1 MQLSCLTCFKRSIH
15 LQKPQA
21 NFSLILFSLFDFFL
35 HWKMENRPLTE
46 ISLELG
52 CVKNA
57 FLSSFIWHP
66 INFLKLLLFC
76 SWQTCYV
83 SDGRQMYT
91 LRETSLISYI
101 RLRPQRLLKDK
112 NTRVST
118 LSCIYLA
125 YLINRNFRFS
135 LLSKYVI
142 NCWTHGLNDAVGIS
156 F

>member
-15 LQKPQA
+15 PQKPQA

-46 ISLELG
+46 IFLKLG

-66 INFLKLLLFC
+66 INFLKLLLFS
-76 SWQTCYV
+76 SWQNV
-83 SDGRQMYT
+83 SDVRQMYT
-91 LRETSLISYI
+91 LREASLISYV
-101 RLRPQRLLKDK
+101 RLRPQRLLK

-118 LSCIYLA
+118 LSYIYVA
-125 YLINRNFRFS
+125 YLIDRNFWFS

-142 NCWTHGLNDAVGIS
+142 NCWTHGLNDALGIS
-156 F
+156 L